1 MSDEMVDEDM
11 DEEEFNQKYLEE
23 KYFDWLEIYENPEPS
38 MFLKDGIQEIML
50 DDMVNDFL
58 AEASKMTIGKY
69 RTSNLYIA
77 PNIPKKKLNNG
88 LSNDRFGVKGLL
100 KEDNVLMMVDERTAL
115 FSPKLGLMI
124 TNIGIFWNSIEN
136 GKGGLPWR
144 INNSRVTSFMM
155 NPEALFLGE
164 IALEID
170 DELTIPIGTV
180 GQTNDEMATFGGL
193 LSSLIDI
200 ANEQHSRI

>member
-1 MSDEMVDEDM
+1 
-11 DEEEFNQKYLEE
+11 
-23 KYFDWLEIYENPEPS
+23 
-38 MFLKDGIQEIML
+38 
-50 DDMVNDFL
+50 
-58 AEASKMTIGKY
+58 
-69 RTSNLYIA
+69 
-77 PNIPKKKLNNG
+77 
-88 LSNDRFGVKGLL
+88 
-100 KEDNVLMMVDERTAL
+100 
-115 FSPKLGLMI
+115 
-124 TNIGIFWNSIEN
+124 
-136 GKGGLPWR
+136 
-144 INNSRVTSFMM
+144 MM